1 MKIEILFP
9 EICNLYGELF
19 NMELIKKSCP
29 DAVFVETNLND
40 EPLFA
45 SETPDLVYMGT
56 MSEKAQ
62 EMVIDKLSGYRDRIA
77 ELIDSGAHFL
87 ITGNALEVFGKRIED
102 KDGTVV
108 DGLGMFPFT
117 AKRDMMNRFNS
128 LYLGD
133 FYTSTDNSGN
143 EESIKIVGFK
153 SQFTH
158 SYWENDAENNTK
170 VKPLFH
176 TLRGPGLNP
185 DIEGEGIRI
194 NNFMA
199 TYVIGPLLVL
209 NPPFAKYLL
218 NRCGASECHI
228 AFESAAMDA
237 YITRVTE
244 YSDESTGFYY

>member
-19 NMELIKKSCP
+19 NMELIRKSCS
-29 DAVFVETNLND
+29 DAEFIETNLND

-45 SETPDLVYMGT
+45 SEEPDLIYMGT

-62 EMVIDKLSGYRDRIA
+62 EMVIEKLSQYKKRIT
-77 ELIDSGAHFL
+77 ELISSGAHFL
-87 ITGNALEVFGKRIED
+87 ITGNALEVFGRKIAD

-108 DGLGMFPFT
+108 KGLEIFPFT
-117 AKRDMMNRFNS
+117 TERDMMNRFNS
-128 LYLGD
+128 LYLGEFISD
-133 FYTSTDNSGN
+133 VETGHTM
-143 EESIKIVGFK
+143 KIAGFK

-158 SYWENDAENNTK
+158 SYWNDEASPA
-170 VKPLFH
+170 PLFH

-185 DIEGEGIRI
+185 DIKEEGIRV

-199 TYVIGPLLVL
+199 TYVIGPLLIL
-209 NPPFAKYLL
+209 NPPFARYILAE
-218 NRCGASECHI
+218 CGAPEYDVVFSD
-228 AFESAAMDA
+228 AAMDA
-237 YITRVTE
+237 YSARIAE